1 MAVTSDDLRLLAEL
15 TRETRDDV
23 KTLIGSAA
31 ACALRLDGI
40 ERRLDAHEK
49 AALELAKAPPA
60 PPASQT
66 KRDAIVTVSGS
77 ALAVAIVSALQ
88 ALGIGK

>member
-1 MAVTSDDLRLLAEL
+1 MAVASDDLRLLAEL

-31 ACALRLDGI
+31 ACALRLDAI
-40 ERRLDAHEK
+40 ERRLDVHET
-49 AALELAKAPPA
+49 AALAKAPPA
-60 PPASQT
+60 SSASPT

-88 ALGIGK
+88 ALGVGK